1 MVNVQEEFRSGLDS
15 ALSQVGDRWSLL
27 VVEALLDGPRRFG
40 QLEVSLPGIATN
52 VLSQR
57 LKALERRGLV
67 VASRY
72 STRPPRFEY
81 TLTAPGRDLAGAVNL
96 LAHWGTGREG
106 VAADGGAAGE
116 SGGSPVHG
124 RCGTPLEP
132 RWYCPTCDEV
142 ATPEDDGPGYI

>member
-1 MVNVQEEFRSGLDS
+1 MVVVQEEFRSGLDA
-15 ALSQVGDRWSLL
+15 ALAQVGDRWSLL
-27 VVEALLDGPRRFG
+27 VVEALLDGLRRFG
-40 QLEVSLPGIATN
+40 QLETALPGIATN

-72 STRPPRFEY
+72 SARPPRFEY
-81 TLTAPGRDLAGAVNL
+81 TLTAPGRELAGVVSL
-96 LAHWGTGREG
+96 LGHWGTARGG
-106 VAADGGAAGE
+106 LSGDGGTE
-116 SGGSPVHG
+116 VVPVHG

-142 ATPEDDGPGYI
+142 AAPEEEDGPGYI